1 MKIKIYNLFALF
13 FLLIAGC
20 ITQFIPETDENQE
33 LIVVEG
39 LITNRPGQN
48 TIKLSKSLPI
58 GKSSVKNPL
67 KGCKVTITDDVGN
80 SFMLSE
86 SKAGIYMTDSAAFTG
101 VIGRKYILHIQTNNA
116 TSNHYSYES
125 VATEMK
131 PVPPIDSLYYEKVI
145 IAEAGEDTQLKEG
158 CQIYL
163 NTHDQEN
170 QCKFYRWSFS
180 ETWKFILPY
189 FVPNRICWITNN
201 SDVINIKN
209 TSVLAEDRIDRYP
222 LNYIS
227 NETDRLALRYSILV
241 NQYSLNEDEFNYWE
255 KLKNVTENVGSLY
268 DITPSSIQGNIN
280 CIEAPAEKVLGYF
293 SVSSVTSK
301 RIFIDETFSGL
312 VNPYK
317 ECASD
322 TIFGSG
328 PIPYLNELTWII
340 EENPIAR
347 PPFRVITV
355 HKGCADCTVRGSTT
369 EPAFWNEEKSE
380 MFR

>member
-1 MKIKIYNLFALF
+1 
-13 FLLIAGC
+13 
-20 ITQFIPETDENQE
+20 
-33 LIVVEG
+33 
-39 LITNRPGQN
+39 
-48 TIKLSKSLPI
+48 
-58 GKSSVKNPL
+58 
-67 KGCKVTITDDVGN
+67 
-80 SFMLSE
+80 
-86 SKAGIYMTDSAAFTG
+86 
-101 VIGRKYILHIQTNNA
+101 
-116 TSNHYSYES
+116 
-125 VATEMK
+125 MK

-145 IAEAGEDTQLKEG
+145 IAEADEDTRLKEG

-170 QCKFYRWSFS
+170 RCKFYRWNFS

-189 FVPNRICWITNN
+189 FVPNRTCWITYN
-201 SDVINIKN
+201 SDAINIKN

-227 NETDRLALRYSILV
+227 NETDRLAIKYSIFV
-241 NQYSLNEDEFNYWE
+241 NQYSLNEDEFSYWE
-255 KLKNVTENVGSLY
+255 KLKTSTENVGSLY
-268 DITPSSIQGNIN
+268 DITPSSIHGNIN

-301 RIFIDETFSGL
+301 RIFIDDTFSGL

-317 ECASD
+317 DCASD

-328 PIPYLNELTWII
+328 TIPYLNVLTRII

-355 HKGCADCTVRGSTT
+355 HKGCADCTVRGSAT